1 MLKVISVIFMIL
13 GALLIIGAVVIFF
26 LTDCFMVVK
35 NLKTTK
41 KVTLDTD
48 LSDRHAGNIYYENQ
62 VGNISKQRISLAK
75 KPAPAFMRDD
85 GFIAQSDTAFL
96 KMNDEEDLLS
106 ETLDRE
112 ARKAYLNNKAQIDE
126 DLKRAKEK
134 ALEELKMDGYFD
146 PSDSTE
152 SLIPEQDLYN
162 TQLLDESWQES
173 CISNEGPLEGNTLL
187 LDEYVFDERYTQGE
201 ATQLLTQQE
210 VSIIDGP
217 SNKAG
222 TENTQLLDD
231 EQLSG
236 GQTQLLEDDAE
247 SKDTGPVTEIL
258 VEDFSC

>member
-41 KVTLDTD
+41 KVTLNTD
-48 LSDRHAGNIYYENQ
+48 PDRHAGNIYYENQ
-62 VGNISKQRISLAK
+62 VGNISKQRISPAK

-96 KMNDEEDLLS
+96 KMNDEEDLLG

-112 ARKAYLNNKAQIDE
+112 ARKAYLNNKAQIDGE
-126 DLKRAKEK
+126 LKKAKEK
-134 ALEELKMDGYFD
+134 ALEELKQDGYFD
-146 PSDSTE
+146 PSDRTE
-152 SLIPEQDLYN
+152 SLVSEQERYN

-187 LDEYVFDERYTQGE
+187 LDEYVCDEGYPQSE
-201 ATQLLTQQE
+201 ATQLLMQQE
-210 VSIIDGP
+210 VSTIDEP
-217 SNKAG
+217 SNKAV

-236 GQTQLLEDDAE
+236 GQTQILEDDTE